1 MSDHSEP
8 IRLDGSQGEGGGQIL
23 RTALALAAVTG
34 RGVQLENIRARRKN
48 PGLAR
53 QHLCAVQAVA
63 QVCRAQVRGAEL
75 RSQWLE
81 FIPDRPAAGE
91 YRFDIGT
98 AGSTTLVLQTVL
110 PPLLMAQGASLVEI
124 SGGTHNPMAPPFEFL
139 KETFAPALA
148 RTVGRLELELL
159 RPGFY
164 PAGGGRIRARIEP
177 TAPGPGI
184 QWTEP
189 VRPRV
194 VLAQVLLARL
204 PRHIAARE
212 LAVLRRELK
221 LEEGQQE
228 ILARD
233 DAGPGNAVLVH
244 VQAGPVRE
252 VFAGFGQRGKPAP
265 RVAAEV
271 VRQVQRFLQAGVP
284 VGPHLADQ
292 LLLPLALL
300 GRGAFLTV
308 RPTPHTR
315 TNADVIRRFLP
326 VEFAFREHAS
336 RRWLVQVAR
345 RGESSQP

>member
-1 MSDHSEP
+1 MSDDAKLVH
-8 IRLDGSQGEGGGQIL
+8 LDGSQGEGGGQIL

-34 RGVQLENIRARRKN
+34 RGVLLENIRARRKN

-53 QHLCAVQAVA
+53 QHLCAVQAAA

-75 RSQWLE
+75 RSQRLE
-81 FIPDRPAAGE
+81 FIPGKPAAGE

-110 PPLLMAQGASLVEI
+110 PPLLVAQGVSQVEI
-124 SGGTHNPMAPPFEFL
+124 AGGTHNPMAPPFEFL

-177 TAPGPGI
+177 TVPGPGI

-204 PRHIAARE
+204 PRHIADRE

-221 LEEGQQE
+221 LEKDQLE

-252 VFAGFGQRGKPAP
+252 VFVGFGQRGKPAP

-271 VRQVQRFLQAGVP
+271 VGQVRQFFQARVP
-284 VGPHLADQ
+284 VGPYLADQ
-292 LLLPLALL
+292 LLIPLALL
-300 GRGAFLTV
+300 GQGAFLTTC
-308 RPTPHTR
+308 PTPHTR
-315 TNADVIRRFLP
+315 TNAEVIRRFLP
-326 VEFAFREHAS
+326 VEFTFREHS
-336 RRWLVQVAR
+336 PGQWLVQVR
-345 RGESSQP
+345 RMAGEPPG